1 MNATL
6 GIQILPVSKCT
17 RNTRANTHECFNKVW
32 ECMHT
37 KFLEHSLLGAIPYED
52 LPMASLLA
60 RVVSGYRLPMPVH
73 ASEQV

>member
-1 MNATL
+1 MSVLTNN
-6 GIQILPVSKCT
+6 IIHC
-17 RNTRANTHECFNKVW
+17 N
-32 ECMHT
+32 
-37 KFLEHSLLGAIPYED
+37 KFLEHSLLGAIPYDD